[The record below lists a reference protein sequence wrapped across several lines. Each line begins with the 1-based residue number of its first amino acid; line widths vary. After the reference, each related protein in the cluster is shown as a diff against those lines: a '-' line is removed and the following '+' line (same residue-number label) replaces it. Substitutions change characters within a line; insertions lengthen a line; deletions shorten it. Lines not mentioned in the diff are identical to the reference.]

1 MTGQQQQRFARR
13 NHGTGHGYTL
23 DGHEIPGVTTI
34 IGLLD
39 KPALVGW
46 AAEQSAGYAVEN
58 WGRLSELPLM
68 ERAKQIRNARF
79 AKNRQATTKGT
90 RIHAMAERLQAGEP
104 LESIDVPL
112 TVESQ
117 VQAVARFLDDWQ
129 MQPVCAE
136 APLCNTGYR
145 YGGTL
150 DSIVTSPRLGT
161 ILMDWKTGKGVYDE
175 TALQLAAYRAADLTL
190 AEQVTVG
197 PRGGR
202 KTSWV
207 ERTMPEVDGCYV
219 AHVLTDSVE
228 LHPVT
233 ADEKVLAAFLYL
245 REVYDLWVTRTG
257 WRFRDTPGYAPTVG
271 APIYPEDKP
280 VKEQDDE

>member
-1 MTGQQQQRFARR
+1 MTGQQQRFARR
-13 NHGTGHGYTL
+13 NYGTGHGYTL

-46 AAEQSAGYAVEN
+46 AAEQSASYAVEN

-68 ERAKQIRNARF
+68 ERAKQIRNARY
-79 AKNRQATTKGT
+79 AKNRQATVKGN

-104 LESIDVPL
+104 VEVPPA
-112 TVESQ
+112 VESQ

-136 APLCNTGYR
+136 TPLCNTGYR

-150 DSIVTSPRLGT
+150 DAVVTSPRLGT

-175 TALQLAAYRAADLTL
+175 VALQLAAYRAADLTL

-207 ERTMPEVDGCYV
+207 EQPMPATDGCYV

-228 LHPVT
+228 LHPID

-245 REVYDLWVTRTG
+245 REVYDLWTTRTG
-257 WRFRDTPGYAPTVG
+257 YRFREQASYAPTVG

-280 VKEQDDE
+280 MDMEEQDDE